1 MITLPIFCL
10 LGYGIIWPG
19 FCVAR
24 VHRRFN
30 CGGTSGAWNQQ
41 VPEFY
46 GLVGLKIHEWAI
58 YYITD
63 IDWWVFLMRNTTGHQ
78 QDANNQPDADTRCHV
93 HSWGIF
99 HSHNFGTLA
108 PFPPH
113 YLRTSAPFTLIS
125 LEPLINI
132 TLTHWHL
139 LYLLPWHIGQVGIFH
154 PYYLST

>member
-1 MITLPIFCL
+1 
-10 LGYGIIWPG
+10 
-19 FCVAR
+19 
-24 VHRRFN
+24 
-30 CGGTSGAWNQQ
+30 
-41 VPEFY
+41 
-46 GLVGLKIHEWAI
+46 
-58 YYITD
+58 
-63 IDWWVFLMRNTTGHQ
+63 MRNTTGHQ

-113 YLRTSAPFTLIS
+113 YLRTSAPFTLIT
-125 LEPLINI
+125 LESFINI

-154 PYYLST
+154 PYYLSTLAHWHIGTFHPYYLGEAQPVMSLSSLFPTWFIDLFFVQCSSIIYIHN